1 MCAHNICMSTKVRP
15 QSTICFCP
23 STANPNTPSTF
34 LSGHSVHPELGGL
47 YRTLSGCSVLS
58 HSSSFCIQTV
68 VSLCF
73 SVSLSLCCR
82 LFWSRIFSLFIRYL
96 PYTSFLTCS
105 LYVQHVNYRT
115 LYISN
120 HPIQP
125 LIFSS
130 VVFASSVLT
139 HPEFPRSNWV
149 GKHCLEIL
157 RCLWELRQ
165 CGEDHP
171 FRQQFFWCFLCSRVC
186 HVSMFRW
193 IAGEQQCCA
202 TRRWD
207 SWTNLLIK
215 NCQPSHLKLGVMKC
229 LTPLKSRKNSDS
241 PEVN

>member
-1 MCAHNICMSTKVRP
+1 M
-15 QSTICFCP
+15 
-23 STANPNTPSTF
+23 
-34 LSGHSVHPELGGL
+34 
-47 YRTLSGCSVLS
+47 
-58 HSSSFCIQTV
+58 
-68 VSLCF
+68 SLCF

-96 PYTSFLTCS
+96 PYTSFLICA

-120 HPIQP
+120 HLIQP
-125 LIFSS
+125 LIFSP

-139 HPEFPRSNWV
+139 RPEFPLSDGV

-171 FRQQFFWCFLCSRVC
+171 LRQQFFWCFLWSCVC

-202 TRRWD
+202 TRCWD
-207 SWTNLLIK
+207 FWTNLLIK